1 MAADWNV
8 ILPVAGLALVG
19 YLLIQ
24 GEGKTDGGET
34 FYPLGFSK
42 FMSNRG
48 PAFSASAVVKQTR
61 ALSGITPG
69 WIKATV
75 PVAPLND
82 CYEAEAMGNAVRNF
96 LVNSQAYELAR
107 YQKRGYRVI
116 LPNNRKII
124 FVKGS

>member
-24 GEGKTDGGET
+24 GEGAPNGGET
-34 FYPLGFSK
+34 LYPLGFSK
-42 FMSNRG
+42 YMSNRG

-61 ALSGITPG
+61 ALSGIVPN
-69 WIKATV
+69 WIKASV
-75 PVAPLND
+75 PVTAVND
-82 CYEAEAMGNAVRNF
+82 CYEAEAMGNAVRQF
-96 LVNSQAYELAR
+96 LVSSQAYELAR

-116 LPNNRKII
+116 LPNNRKVI
-124 FVKGS
+124 FVKGD